1 MAGPECAL
9 WRRDAMYS
17 KALAFAGFIA
27 RKGPAG
33 VGLKAPSTAT

>member
-1 MAGPECAL
+1 MADPECAL

-27 RKGPAG
+27 RKDPAG
-33 VGLKAPSTAT
+33 IGLKAPSTAT